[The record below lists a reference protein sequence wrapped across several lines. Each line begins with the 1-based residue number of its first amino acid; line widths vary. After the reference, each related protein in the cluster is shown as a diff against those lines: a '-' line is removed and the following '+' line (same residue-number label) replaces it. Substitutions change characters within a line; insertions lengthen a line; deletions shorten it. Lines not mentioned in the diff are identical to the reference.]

1 MRNNAQTC
9 ICYYARMNISI
20 DERKQQLVKK
30 YVSDGKMKKLASF
43 FDVLSD
49 GTRLKILSALAIT
62 PMCVS
67 DLSAVLEINQTTV
80 SHQLARMRLA
90 AMVDFRREGKACIYY
105 VCDKGINNVLLQAVE
120 CS

>member
-1 MRNNAQTC
+1 
-9 ICYYARMNISI
+9 MNISI

-90 AMVDFRREGKACIYY
+90 AMVDFRREGKVCIYY

>member
-1 MRNNAQTC
+1 
-9 ICYYARMNISI
+9 MNISI

-62 PMCVS
+62 PMCES
-67 DLSAVLEINQTTV
+67 DLSAVLEINQTT
-80 SHQLARMRLA
+80 
-90 AMVDFRREGKACIYY
+90 VDFRREGKACIYY

>member
-1 MRNNAQTC
+1 
-9 ICYYARMNISI
+9 MNISI

-49 GTRLKILSALAIT
+49 GTRLKILST

>member
-1 MRNNAQTC
+1 
-9 ICYYARMNISI
+9 MNISI

-49 GTRLKILSALAIT
+49 GTRLKILSALAI
-62 PMCVS
+62 S